1 MIIIITINSFLFS
14 LNTTRQ
20 FLFCSGNDQKFFQS
34 VNCFFHHPNNCFV
47 SGFTPNISVAR
58 IEAAWHLP
66 LFLLPGSGQYGMPL
80 LLFFLEIIA
89 VSVFFT
95 WVYINSSNS
104 LWAVLLAHT
113 GMNTAGY
120 LISDVYKLDSS
131 LSFNALFFIA
141 LLLTAIFIAVK
152 TSQKKIEPARL

>member
-1 MIIIITINSFLFS
+1 
-14 LNTTRQ
+14 
-20 FLFCSGNDQKFFQS
+20 
-34 VNCFFHHPNNCFV
+34 
-47 SGFTPNISVAR
+47 
-58 IEAAWHLP
+58 
-66 LFLLPGSGQYGMPL
+66 MPL